1 MDTKIIS
8 ASLSVLVGTFL
19 LIMSVNTRSDEV
31 VPDRK
36 TDKKMVSSPLKAEA
50 LNSKKPLPVSI
61 QLPAPPTGRETAA
74 PRERKIAVKHDFP
87 IRQKFNVIPL
97 KPRPHMTK
105 KKPQYAVLR
114 PIKPKK
120 RVVVSRVEERE
131 INEIRPTGQQPES
144 PVVQTL
150 TADDAKNGRT
160 LLRILEAG
168 KGPSVT
174 LSWPSDQSGRE
185 IVYAL
190 LKKCYAMKT
199 VVYVKNSGLYRR
211 DDPSGSTW
219 KLNTDAMSTFIRQP
233 SGGFSDE
240 EAEIITSI
248 NMRHSLRSG
257 VPVRIFPRSVDASL
271 LGGIRRLVGS
281 RYSAAKTITADY
293 FASGEGIGLTNI
305 GVDDVNI
312 PGRFVLP
319 KLPTCR

>member
-1 MDTKIIS
+1 MDTKIVS

-31 VPDRK
+31 APQRK
-36 TDKKMVSSPLKAEA
+36 PDKKMVSSPPKAEEIIPKE
-50 LNSKKPLPVSI
+50 SLPVSI

-74 PRERKIAVKHDFP
+74 SREREIAVKQASL
-87 IRQKFNVIPL
+87 IRQKTNVTPL
-97 KPRPHMTK
+97 KPRAHLTK
-105 KKPQYAVLR
+105 RKPQYAGLR
-114 PIKPKK
+114 PMKPKK
-120 RVVVSRVEERE
+120 RVVVSRVEGRK
-131 INEIRPTGQQPES
+131 ITEIRPTGEQSES

-174 LSWPSDQSGRE
+174 LSWPSDQGSRE
-185 IVYAL
+185 TMYAL

-199 VVYVKNSGLYRR
+199 VVYVKSAGLYRR
-211 DDPSGSTW
+211 NDPSGSTW

-240 EAEIITSI
+240 ETGIIASI
-248 NMRHSLRSG
+248 NTWHSLRAG

-271 LGGIRRLVGS
+271 LGGIRRLVGG

-305 GVDDVNI
+305 GVDDASI

>member
-1 MDTKIIS
+1 MDTKIVS

-31 VPDRK
+31 EPDRK
-36 TDKKMVSSPLKAEA
+36 TDKKMVSSPLKAEEIN
-50 LNSKKPLPVSI
+50 LKKPLPVSI
-61 QLPAPPTGRETAA
+61 QLPVPPMGRETAA
-74 PRERKIAVKHDFP
+74 SRESKIAVKNNFP
-87 IRQKFNVIPL
+87 IRQKTNVIPL
-97 KPRPHMTK
+97 KPRAQMTQT
-105 KKPQYAVLR
+105 KPQYAGLR
-114 PIKPKK
+114 PMTPKK
-120 RVVVSRVEERE
+120 RVLVGRVEEKK
-131 INEIRPTGQQPES
+131 INEIRPTGEQSEP
-144 PVVQTL
+144 PVMQTL

-174 LSWPSDQSGRE
+174 LSWPSDQGSRE
-185 IVYAL
+185 TVYAL

-240 EAEIITSI
+240 EAGIIASI
-248 NMRHSLRSG
+248 NTRHSLRSG

-271 LGGIRRLVGS
+271 LGGIRRLVGG

-305 GVDDVNI
+305 GVDDANI

-319 KLPTCR
+319 KLSTCR